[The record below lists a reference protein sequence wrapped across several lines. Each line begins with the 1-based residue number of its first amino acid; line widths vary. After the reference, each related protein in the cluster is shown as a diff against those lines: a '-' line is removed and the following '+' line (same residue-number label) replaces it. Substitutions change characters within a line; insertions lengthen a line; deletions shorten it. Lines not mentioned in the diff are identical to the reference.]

1 MDLLYYI
8 QNLEERSYKIKKKSV
23 QEWFSFETIL
33 EDGIIKYKNKYV
45 KIIKILPVNFDLKSE
60 LEKKAILNSYKLF
73 LKTCN
78 FNIQILIQS
87 KKQDLTSHIFKIKK
101 VKEENP
107 KIKELKEEY
116 ISYIN
121 EKNSENNSSIKV
133 FYIIIEYKIDKKDV
147 NNFNNA
153 KRVLNDNYFKIKESL
168 SRCGNIIYNIS
179 EKKETF
185 EILKNFYN
193 LER

>member
-1 MDLLYYI
+1 MYYI

-185 EILKNFYN
+185 EILKNFSN

>member
-1 MDLLYYI
+1 MYYI

-107 KIKELKEEY
+107 QIKELKEEY
-116 ISYIN
+116 IRYIN

>member
-1 MDLLYYI
+1 MYYI

-168 SRCGNIIYNIS
+168 SRCGNIIYNLS

>member
-1 MDLLYYI
+1 MYYI

-87 KKQDLTSHIFKIKK
+87 KKQDLTSHIFKIKN

-168 SRCGNIIYNIS
+168 SRCGNIIFNIS

>member
-1 MDLLYYI
+1 MYYI

-23 QEWFSFETIL
+23 QEWFSFETVL

-87 KKQDLTSHIFKIKK
+87 KKQDLTNHIFKIKN

>member
-1 MDLLYYI
+1 MYYI